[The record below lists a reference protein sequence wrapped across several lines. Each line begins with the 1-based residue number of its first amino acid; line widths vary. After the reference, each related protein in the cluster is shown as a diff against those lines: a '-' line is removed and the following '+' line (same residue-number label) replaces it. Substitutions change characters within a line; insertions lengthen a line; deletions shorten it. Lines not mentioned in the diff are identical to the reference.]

1 MELSMSNIRNDRR
14 IKYTKMVLKESFI
27 NLLKEKPLSKITI
40 KEICEN
46 ADINRAT
53 FYAHYRDQYDLLHQ
67 IEQELIDG
75 INQYLGDYAF
85 SDTVDISVEAL
96 EQIFTYIKQNAKI
109 CTILLGDSGDD
120 HFRQQVMRIVRDQ
133 CVAAWTINKAL
144 APEDAEY
151 IYAFAIEGSV
161 GLIQKWLA
169 DGGTKSA
176 RAMAELIL
184 QITNYGL
191 SGFEKEM

>member
-1 MELSMSNIRNDRR
+1 MSNTRVDRR
-14 IKYTKMVLKESFI
+14 IKYTKMVLKDSFI
-27 NLLKEKPLSKITI
+27 NLLKEKQISKISI

-75 INQYLGDYAF
+75 INQYLDSYAF
-85 SDTVDISVEAL
+85 SDTANISVEAL
-96 EQIFTYIKQNAKI
+96 EQIIYIKQNAKI

-120 HFRQQVMRIVRDQ
+120 HFRQQVMRIVRQQ
-133 CVAAWTINKAL
+133 CVSAWTINKAL

-151 IYAFAIEGSV
+151 IYAFAIVGSV

-169 DGGTKSA
+169 DGGKKST

-191 SGFEKEM
+191 SGFFEKHS

>member
-1 MELSMSNIRNDRR
+1 M
-14 IKYTKMVLKESFI
+14 
-27 NLLKEKPLSKITI
+27 
-40 KEICEN
+40 
-46 ADINRAT
+46 
-53 FYAHYRDQYDLLHQ
+53 YDH
-67 IEQELIDG
+67 
-75 INQYLGDYAF
+75 
-85 SDTVDISVEAL
+85 ISVSYTHL
-96 EQIFTYIKQNAKI
+96 
-109 CTILLGDSGDD
+109 
-120 HFRQQVMRIVRDQ
+120 VRDQ